1 MVIKKSIF
9 YFLFSIFFSLSFLNT
24 EHYFPW
30 TSFDSE
36 VYIFYSIVFAF
47 ILFFLTPFK
56 KVKISNL
63 SILLFILLFISFFH
77 YNYYEFKQSYFSFN
91 LYLILILILSV
102 ISLDEDNELID
113 FLIFSIFISSTLTSI
128 ISLIQFLDPQYI
140 SIFIRENNSSR
151 YSGNLGQPNHMG
163 TLMLMGFY
171 SCLYIYNKYKFHTIL
186 ILIPLLIFGMVLTQS
201 RTVWI
206 AVFISLVL
214 LVLKWKYINKE
225 IKISILSLPIIYI
238 SINQLLKIF
247 TASGV
252 DVSQR
257 VQVDAARINLWNDFL
272 ITIPKFNIFGIGF
285 KNIEYYNFIYGD
297 DFNHHV
303 GSYHNIIMD
312 MSAIFGIPGLIFCFY
327 FLIKSLNIFF
337 KLRKALDIMVYVILI
352 VIVNHAMFEFP
363 LYYGYFVLPLIVIF
377 NDLNQK
383 YAIHSFDRIKLSKN
397 ILSICFLFILGL
409 SIKYI
414 KLYEENRISYRSASL
429 GYCVKNSSKTI
440 IFDDF
445 ENLGFINCKENIN
458 MKNLELF
465 EKGFLNTPHRVN
477 IKKLV
482 YVYHTLG
489 LFTKRDQLL
498 IHLNKRY
505 RLSLTVND
513 IAAMKY

>member
-1 MVIKKSIF
+1 MKKELFLYS
-9 YFLFSIFFSLSFLNT
+9 LFSLFFIFSFLNN
-24 EHYFPW
+24 EYYLPW
-30 TSFDSE
+30 TTFDSE
-36 VYIFYSIVFAF
+36 VYIFYSIVFAS
-47 ILFFLTPFK
+47 IVFFLRPFK

-63 SILLFILLFISFFH
+63 SILLFLLLFISLFH
-77 YNYYEFKQSYFSFN
+77 YNYYEFKQNYFSFN

-102 ISLDEDNELID
+102 ISVSEDDKLII
-113 FLIFSIFISSTLTSI
+113 FLIFSILISSALTSI
-128 ISLIQFLDPQYI
+128 IALIQFLDPQYI

-171 SCLYIYNKYKFHTIL
+171 SCLYIYDKYKFNIIL

-201 RTVWI
+201 RTVWVAI
-206 AVFISLVL
+206 FISLVF
-214 LVLKWKYINKE
+214 LVLKWKYIKKE
-225 IKISILSLPIIYI
+225 IKISILSLPIVYI

-252 DVSQR
+252 NASQR
-257 VQVDAARINLWNDFL
+257 VQIDAARINLWQDFL
-272 ITIPKFNIFGIGF
+272 ITIPEFNIFGIGF
-285 KNIEYYNFIYGD
+285 KNIEYYHFIHGEKFSY
-297 DFNHHV
+297 HIS
-303 GSYHNIIMD
+303 SYHNIIMD
-312 MSAIFGIPGLIFCFY
+312 MYAIFGVLGLIFCFY
-327 FLIKSLNIFF
+327 FLIKIANILL
-337 KLRKALDIMVYVILI
+337 KLEETSDFIIYMVLVVII
-352 VIVNHAMFEFP
+352 NHAMFEFP

-397 ILSICFLFILGL
+397 ILSICFLFFLGL

-489 LFTKRDQLL
+489 LFIKRDQLL